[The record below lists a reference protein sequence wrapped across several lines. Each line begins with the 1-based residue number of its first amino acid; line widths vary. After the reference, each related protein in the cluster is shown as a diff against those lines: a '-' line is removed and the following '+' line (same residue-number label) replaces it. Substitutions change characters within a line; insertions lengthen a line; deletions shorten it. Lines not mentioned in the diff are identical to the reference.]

1 MTVAPDTA
9 PVGDAPALVV
19 PAPATA
25 PVTAEVVE
33 AARVR
38 ARDAARRA
46 GVRLHELHGIDDMRA
61 ASGVLDRVWGTGSAA
76 GGTGDQQLDPR
87 LMVALHEAGGY
98 LVGVSAAS
106 DAERDE
112 GGRHGAADRELIGAA
127 VGFPRWPEGLH
138 SHIAGVLPGSALRG
152 VGTALKLH
160 QRAWCLERGIR
171 SVLWTFD
178 PLVSRNAHL
187 NLVTL
192 GAVAERY
199 LVDVYGA
206 MDDALNRGDPS
217 DRLLVRWD
225 LLTAE
230 RHEVSEPTA
239 RVMLHDD
246 AGHPAS
252 TSLDPVTDPATGPV
266 KVGVPADIEGL
277 RRTDPALALEWRLA
291 VRDALTTALAAG
303 LTVVGFDDDHHYVL
317 GGRA

>member
-9 PVGDAPALVV
+9 AVGDAPALVLPV
-19 PAPATA
+19 PAAA
-25 PVTAEVVE
+25 AVTPEIVE
-33 AARVR
+33 AARAR

-61 ASGVLDRVWGTGSAA
+61 AAEVLDRVWGAGSAA
-76 GGTGDQQLDPR
+76 GRTGDQQLDPR

-98 LVGVSAAS
+98 LVGVAATAT
-106 DAERDE
+106 DADTDDA
-112 GGRHGAADRELIGAA
+112 GDAPVDGELIGAA

-192 GAVAERY
+192 GAVTERY
-199 LVDVYGA
+199 LVDVYGP

-239 RVMLHDD
+239 RVLLRDD
-246 AGHPAS
+246 GGHPAS
-252 TSLDPVTDPATGPV
+252 TSLDPAGGPV
-266 KVGVPADIEGL
+266 RVGVPADIERL
-277 RRTDPALALEWRLA
+277 RRTDPSLALDWRLA

-303 LTVVGFDDDHHYVL
+303 LTIVGFDDDHHYVL
-317 GGRA
+317 EGRA

>member
-9 PVGDAPALVV
+9 AVGDAPALVL

-25 PVTAEVVE
+25 AVTPEVVE
-33 AARVR
+33 AARAR

-46 GVRLHELHGIDDMRA
+46 GVRLRELHGIDDMRA
-61 ASGVLDRVWGTGSAA
+61 AAEVLDRVWGTGSAA
-76 GGTGDQQLDPR
+76 GRTGDQQLDPR

-98 LVGVSAAS
+98 LVGVAATAT
-106 DAERDE
+106 DADTDDA
-112 GGRHGAADRELIGAA
+112 GDAPVDGELIGAA

-199 LVDVYGA
+199 LVDVYGP

-239 RVMLHDD
+239 RVLLRDEG
-246 AGHPAS
+246 GHPAS
-252 TSLDPVTDPATGPV
+252 TALDPAGGPAR
-266 KVGVPADIEGL
+266 VGVPADIEGL
-277 RRTDPALALEWRLA
+277 RRTDPALALKWRLA

-303 LTVVGFDDDHHYVL
+303 LTIVGFDDHHYVL
-317 GGRA
+317 EGRA